1 MAINSSL
8 PKETIQIEGKEKIT
22 SIYEV
27 NTFDPFKKSESIV
40 KIVDLDGYVSIF
52 IPHVSPVRRVYIS
65 SPIYNPSIELPY
77 VTKIKISRLEA
88 IGATGVIDSEMYV
101 EGLNI
106 FKFPEEFGSL
116 ISDIQ
121 IATTSQE
128 QKEVSVSVYAWN
140 DEV

>member
-40 KIVDLDGYVSIF
+40 KIVDLDGYVSVF

-128 QKEVSVSVYAWN
+128 QKEVSISVYAWS